1 MCSVGHIDAF
11 GGINGFWTLQQLRD
25 MAIPEKVTL
34 NINK

>member
-11 GGINGFWTLQQLRD
+11 GGINGFLDPATTE
-25 MAIPEKVTL
+25 IHGKTKKVTL

>member
-11 GGINGFWTLQQLRD
+11 GEINGFWTSQQLRY
-25 MAIPEKVTL
+25 MAKPKKVTL